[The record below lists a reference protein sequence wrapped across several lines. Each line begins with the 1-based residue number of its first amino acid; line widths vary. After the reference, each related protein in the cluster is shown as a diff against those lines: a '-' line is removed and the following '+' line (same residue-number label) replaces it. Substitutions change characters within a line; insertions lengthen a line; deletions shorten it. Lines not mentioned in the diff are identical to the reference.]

1 MVDNIINLS
10 WRFYLAIPLMALGAT
25 LALRAARRGHPA
37 LMCTVRGDPSQL
49 IPLMQRFRAT
59 VIGLAMVGI
68 GAAWIWHLTWLCIVS
83 LAIAVGESMET
94 ALAIFALRHG
104 SQLQVGTYRGRG

>member
-1 MVDNIINLS
+1 MVENVVHLS
-10 WRFYLAIPLMALGAT
+10 WRLYFALPLMALGAT
-25 LALRAARRGHPA
+25 LALRAARRGQPA

-68 GAAWIWHLTWLCIVS
+68 GAAWIWHLSWLLIVS
-83 LAIAVGESMET
+83 LAVAVGESMET

-104 SQLQVGTYRGRG
+104 TQLQIGTPRGRG